1 MESIALERRIIV
13 QLLLNFFTFKIRMV
27 NNEAEFKKLGPKEP
41 PPFGLKIFK
50 GYKNVILRRD
60 MVNFFINHP
69 ISKTFLQYV
78 QDIKIPDEHFYATL
92 VRIENVVLTNM

>member
-1 MESIALERRIIV
+1 MI
-13 QLLLNFFTFKIRMV
+13 
-27 NNEAEFKKLGPKEP
+27 NNEAEFTKVGQKEP
-41 PPFGLKIFK
+41 PPYGLKIFK

-69 ISKTFLQYV
+69 ISNMFRQYV

-92 VRIENVVLTNM
+92 IRIEDVVSINK

>member
-1 MESIALERRIIV
+1 MI
-13 QLLLNFFTFKIRMV
+13 
-27 NNEAEFKKLGPKEP
+27 NNKAEFTKLGPKEP
-41 PPFGLKIFK
+41 PPYGLKIFK

-69 ISKTFLQYV
+69 ISNMFRQYV

-92 VRIENVVLTNM
+92 IRIEDVVSINK